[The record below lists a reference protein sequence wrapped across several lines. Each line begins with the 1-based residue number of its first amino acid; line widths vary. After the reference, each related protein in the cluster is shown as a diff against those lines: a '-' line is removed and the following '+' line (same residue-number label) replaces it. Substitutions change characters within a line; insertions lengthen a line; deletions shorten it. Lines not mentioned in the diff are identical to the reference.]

1 MARMLPDGRRLGAHL
16 ALGDGMVKAADRA
29 AEIGATAL
37 QIFSDNPTAW
47 RRRAATSPQI
57 PVFRERLVA
66 AGIAPLVIHASYLVN
81 LAGSD
86 PAYHERSVEVLA
98 SELGAARRFGASI
111 VNVHIGSHGG
121 AGIEVGIE
129 RLVTAVRRAI
139 DAGTDDEPEDAGPD
153 GGTPDVGEAAPAGPA
168 APSGPATIALEN
180 SVGSGFGL
188 GTTMDELAAIADALT
203 GAGVPDER
211 IGFCLDTAHAWGAGY
226 ALSDPAATD
235 ALLDDFDR
243 RIGLGRLHLVHLN
256 DSRSE
261 CGSRMDRHEHVG
273 AGRIGEVGL
282 AHVLRHPGL
291 ADATYILETP
301 GMDVGYDAIN
311 LARAVAL
318 ARGEPL
324 EPLPPGAF
332 SLRGSR
338 VRAATPVDP
347 PADVDA
353 AIPLA
358 DDDGPSSP
366 DAVSA
371 AASRA
376 AART

>member
-29 AEIGATAL
+29 AAIGVTAL

-47 RRRAATSPQI
+47 RRRAAPSPEI
-57 PVFRERLVA
+57 PAFRERLVA

-86 PAYHERSVEVLA
+86 PSYHERSVAVLA
-98 SELGAARRFGASI
+98 AELQAAQRFGASI

-121 AGIEVGIE
+121 AGVEIGIE
-129 RLVTAVRRAI
+129 RLVTAIRRAI
-139 DAGTDDEPEDAGPD
+139 DAETNDD
-153 GGTPDVGEAAPAGPA
+153 PA
-168 APSGPATIALEN
+168 AGDPALGDPSAQPAPATIALEN

-188 GTTMDELAAIADALT
+188 GTTMDELAAIADALAD
-203 GAGVPDER
+203 AGVPDER

-226 ALSDPAATD
+226 ALSDPAAID

-243 RIGLGRLHLVHLN
+243 RIGLGRLHLIHLN

-261 CGSRMDRHEHVG
+261 RGSRMDRHEHVG
-273 AGRIGEVGL
+273 AGRIGEAGL
-282 AHVLRHPGL
+282 AHVLRHPRL
-291 ADATYILETP
+291 AGATYILETP
-301 GMDVGYDAIN
+301 GMDEGYDAIN
-311 LARAVAL
+311 VARAVAL

-332 SLRGSR
+332 TLRGSR

-347 PADVDA
+347 PADGEGQVEA
-353 AIPLA
+353 SPAA
-358 DDDGPSSP
+358 DDDGESSSGGAP
-366 DAVSA
+366 VPMP
-371 AASRA
+371 RA
-376 AART
+376 ATPT